1 MLSSFAGM
9 APTYSSINS
18 TSLHDALPIYR
29 FLGHPSGQVATVVL
43 VEVDGLP
50 GGGGVEVG
58 IEQPQLDLLAQDAAH
73 CGVEHLDLQAT
84 VPHGLREM
92 GEGGGLGKFD
102 VHQIGRASRRR

>member
-73 CGVEHLDLQAT
+73 CGDRNSTRLNSSHVAISYAVFCLNN
-84 VPHGLREM
+84 
-92 GEGGGLGKFD
+92 K
-102 VHQIGRASRRR
+102 INN